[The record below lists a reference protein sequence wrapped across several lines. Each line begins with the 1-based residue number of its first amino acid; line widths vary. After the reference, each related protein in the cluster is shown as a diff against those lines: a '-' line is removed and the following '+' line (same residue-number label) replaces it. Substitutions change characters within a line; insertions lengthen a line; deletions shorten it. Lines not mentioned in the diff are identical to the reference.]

1 MRTFCD
7 KIPKSIVPQGSLF
20 PVPPNKL
27 KDEAVFAELISS

>member
-1 MRTFCD
+1 MRTFGD

-27 KDEAVFAELISS
+27 NDEAVLVELISS